1 METLKDGSFFCMSW
15 RCFAVGILSPDSDSV
30 SCLIVTHF
38 QSREPTS
45 HGDARCGA
53 RGQPDVSELRGT
65 GPSGPNGGVGDPGL
79 IIGSNHRGICHF

>member
-45 HGDARCGA
+45 HGDARCG
-53 RGQPDVSELRGT
+53 QPDVSELRGT